1 MTLVVINNYVDDNCV
16 VVVVYKPFNLIQ
28 DEVFEFDKDEVGEG
42 KGDKVQSLFTFE
54 CSLQSFCVVLVT
66 FFLF

>member
-1 MTLVVINNYVDDNCV
+1 MSMIIVLLMIPLI
-16 VVVVYKPFNLIQ
+16 VYKPFNLIQ
-28 DEVFEFDKDEVGEG
+28 DEVFEFEKDEVGEG
-42 KGDKVQSLFTFE
+42 KGDKVRRLFIFE

>member
-1 MTLVVINNYVDDNCV
+1 MSMTIVLLMIPLI
-16 VVVVYKPFNLIQ
+16 VYKPFNLIQ
-28 DEVFEFDKDEVGEG
+28 DEVFEFEKDEVGEG
-42 KGDKVQSLFTFE
+42 KGDKVQSLFIFE